1 MRVQADHVRRWK
13 TRRAFLPA
21 ASLLFAAALSV
32 LFVALGAT
40 RAAADDP
47 SGRFPNVTLTTQDG
61 VDVRFYDD
69 LIKGK
74 TVGITLIYTTC
85 QYACPLETA
94 RMAQVQ
100 RLLGDRMGREI
111 FFYSITIDPEHD
123 TPAVLKDYAAK
134 YKAGPGWLFLTG
146 KQADIDLIS
155 KKIGLYSPPNP
166 SNPDG
171 HMPYLLVGNEATG
184 QWMRNSATD
193 NPNFLARTIGDWLNS
208 WRNSNSSGLKSFAEA
223 PATMKFARGQSTF
236 ANHCAACH
244 TIGRGDRLG
253 PDLLNVTTTRE
264 REWLT
269 RFITAPDKVR
279 ESGDPIATALR
290 AKFKEVIMP
299 RLDLGTAD
307 AELLIDYIDRQS
319 REASSG
325 GHASDMK
332 ATSAVVAAA
341 TSGTDLTTIVGPYLR
356 IQRALNADSLADLP
370 AAARSIAA
378 EASKLGAHGTAMEA
392 AASEL
397 QRAADL
403 AAARAA
409 FGSLG
414 DALMHYAKE
423 SGAAIGAD
431 VKVAYC
437 PMLRKYWL
445 QNGEAIKNPFY
456 GQSMSDCGRITP
468 NLPDLEK

>member
-1 MRVQADHVRRWK
+1 MRVQADHVKRWK

-32 LFVALGAT
+32 LFVVLGAT

-123 TPAVLKDYAAK
+123 TPGGAEGLRREMQ
-134 YKAGPGWLFLTG
+134 GRTGWLFLTG
-146 KQADIDLIS
+146 KQADIDLIG
-155 KKIGLYSPPNP
+155 KKIGCIPAQSVE
-166 SNPDG
+166 SDG
-171 HMPYLLVGNEATG
+171 HAYLLVGNEATG
-184 QWMRNSATD
+184 QWMRN
-193 NPNFLARTIGDWLNS
+193 PHRQPELLARTIGDWLNS
-208 WRNSNSSGLKSFAEA
+208 WRNTNGSGLKSFAEA
-223 PATMKFARGQSTF
+223 PATMKFDRGEYTF

-244 TIGRGDRLG
+244 SIGRGDHLG

-269 RFITAPDKVR
+269 RFISAPDKVR

-319 REASSG
+319 REVAGAPRASETR
-325 GHASDMK
+325 
-332 ATSAVVAAA
+332 ATTAVAAV
-341 TSGTDLTTIVGPYLR
+341 TGSTDLATIVGPYLR
-356 IQRALNADSLADLP
+356 IQRALNADSLADLT

-409 FGSLG
+409 FGNLG
-414 DALMHYAKE
+414 DALMRYAKE
-423 SGAAIGAD
+423 SGAALGAD